1 MDKRSFYKNQK
12 LFKMEDID
20 INKTF
25 VSKKT
30 SYGKES
36 FKYYIGYNDDDVI
49 ESLCIKLPQM
59 IGYVKPFKKKI
70 IIIIIIKTLREC
82 FFRVSD
88 KKLSKNYNKIW
99 ERVSNLIKIK
109 SDSEPFYGNND
120 KYTWA
125 RVNTYRNKINTKF
138 QGKKI
143 PKEFFIDNVRICY

>member
-59 IGYVKPFKKKI
+59 IGYVTPFKNNNNNNNNNNKDTK
-70 IIIIIIKTLREC
+70 RM
-82 FFRVSD
+82 FF
-88 KKLSKNYNKIW
+88 
-99 ERVSNLIKIK
+99 
-109 SDSEPFYGNND
+109 
-120 KYTWA
+120 
-125 RVNTYRNKINTKF
+125 
-138 QGKKI
+138 
-143 PKEFFIDNVRICY
+143 

>member
-49 ESLCIKLPQM
+49 ESLSIKLPQM
-59 IGYVKPFKKKI
+59 IGYVKPFKNNNNNNNNNKDTK
-70 IIIIIIKTLREC
+70 RM
-82 FFRVSD
+82 FF
-88 KKLSKNYNKIW
+88 
-99 ERVSNLIKIK
+99 
-109 SDSEPFYGNND
+109 
-120 KYTWA
+120 
-125 RVNTYRNKINTKF
+125 
-138 QGKKI
+138 
-143 PKEFFIDNVRICY
+143 